1 MLDSIGQTSIQT
13 LGRPENTVVA
23 QEKQALIEK
32 ETQIKAN
39 RPVEAAKEGAEAKK
53 KANAEEEATKK
64 HSAHTF
70 EDGRIIY
77 EKYDNN
83 GDLIFR
89 QPPAKKPVDEM
100 A

>member
-1 MLDSIGQTSIQT
+1 MLDSVGQTSIQT
-13 LGRPENTVVA
+13 LGRTENIVIA
-23 QEKQALIEK
+23 QEKKAFIDK
-32 ETQIKAN
+32 ESQVKQN
-39 RPVEAAKEGAEAKK
+39 RPIEAAQESVEAKK
-53 KANAEEEATKK
+53 KAAAEEEANKK
-64 HSAHTF
+64 NSAHTF

-100 A
+100 V

>member
-1 MLDSIGQTSIQT
+1 MLDSVGQTAIQT

-23 QEKQALIEK
+23 QEKKALIEK
-32 ETQIKAN
+32 ESQVKQN
-39 RPVEAAKEGAEAKK
+39 RPIEAAQEGAEAKK
-53 KANAEEEATKK
+53 KAAAEEETNKK

-100 A
+100 V

>member
-1 MLDSIGQTSIQT
+1 MLDSVGQTSIQT

-23 QEKQALIEK
+23 QEKKALIKK
-32 ETQIKAN
+32 EIQLKEN
-39 RPVEAAKEGAEAKK
+39 RPIEAAQEGAETRK
-53 KANAEEEATKK
+53 KAAAEEQADMK

-70 EDGRIIY
+70 ENGRIIY

-89 QPPAKKPVDEM
+89 QPPAEKPVDEM

>member
-1 MLDSIGQTSIQT
+1 MLDSVGQTSIQT
-13 LGRPENTVVA
+13 LGRPENIVIA
-23 QEKQALIEK
+23 QEKKALVEK
-32 ETQIKAN
+32 ESQLKRN
-39 RPVEAAKEGAEAKK
+39 RPIEAAQEGAEAKR
-53 KANAEEEATKK
+53 KAAAEEQADKK

-89 QPPAKKPVDEM
+89 LPPAKKPVDEM
-100 A
+100 V